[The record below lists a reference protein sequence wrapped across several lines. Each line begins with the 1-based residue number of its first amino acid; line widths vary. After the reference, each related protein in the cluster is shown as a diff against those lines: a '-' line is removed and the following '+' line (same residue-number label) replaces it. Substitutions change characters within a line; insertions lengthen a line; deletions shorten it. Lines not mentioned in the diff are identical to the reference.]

1 MQVDVDPLMVGWT
14 TPVARAVLA
23 DAARFLEHLVKLHGG
38 AGLERA
44 AGTVARVAPLAGDVL
59 AEPAAASEEVP
70 FTPQRVIST
79 LNRLVPEDAIVTAD
93 AGENRL
99 FMMRWYASKRPGG
112 YLQPAAG
119 GGMGHA
125 VPAALGAKLA
135 YPQAPAVAVCGDGG
149 FAMSM
154 HGLMTAIE
162 EQLPIAVVV
171 FNNGVL
177 GWVLHG
183 MGEQVVAA
191 DLSSFDYAADRP
203 RVGLRRYPGR
213 FGGRARGRAVTRRL
227 ARTSV
232 GDRRADG
239 DRDLVPRSA
248 RPDRPA
254 TRRDR
259 VLTAAVAAEVSA
271 RDRAVL
277 RRCRA

>member
-1 MQVDVDPLMVGWT
+1 MHGGSG
-14 TPVARAVLA
+14 VARTN
-23 DAARFLEHLVKLHGG
+23 G
-38 AGLERA
+38 AS
-44 AGTVARVAPLAGDVL
+44 TRVVPIGDDVL
-59 AEPAAASEEVP
+59 AEPGAASEEVP

-79 LNRLVPEDAIVTAD
+79 MNRLIPEDAIVTAD

-154 HGLMTAIE
+154 HGLMTAVE
-162 EQLPIAVVV
+162 ERLPITVIV

-183 MGEQVVAA
+183 MGDQVVAA
-191 DLSSFDYAADRP
+191 HLSSFDHAAIARALGCDGV
-203 RVGLRRYPGR
+203 RVGSVAELEEALSRVGSLERPLVIDVPMGLESSFRDVLDPIDQRRSETGY
-213 FGGRARGRAVTRRL
+213 
-227 ARTSV
+227 
-232 GDRRADG
+232 
-239 DRDLVPRSA
+239 
-248 RPDRPA
+248 
-254 TRRDR
+254 
-259 VLTAAVAAEVSA
+259 
-271 RDRAVL
+271 
-277 RRCRA
+277 